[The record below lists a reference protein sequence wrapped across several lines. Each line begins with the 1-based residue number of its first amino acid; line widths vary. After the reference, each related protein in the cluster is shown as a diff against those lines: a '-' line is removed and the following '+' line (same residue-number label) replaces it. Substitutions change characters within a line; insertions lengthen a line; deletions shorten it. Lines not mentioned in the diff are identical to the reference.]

1 MKKLLTLLTYI
12 IMLLI
17 LTACSSSLD
26 RMEEPQSDVQ
36 DSESNFT
43 LVSFTRANRALTIEE
58 EYASID
64 MFLVGS
70 DTQHK
75 QFHYRQN
82 DHRWHSNIEVTS
94 GQSYR
99 LYAYAP
105 ADAVT
110 AAISEESAAG
120 VTMTFTQLPTVSS
133 QDICFAVGVQHMTEA
148 NGTKDIKL
156 GKFSF
161 AGAVQ
166 NHNFINLLMDHLY
179 AGIKLQMTIDGE
191 YTQLRTIKIR
201 KLELK
206 STKST
211 AQAVVTLASNT
222 ENNDPVQSVTYSS
235 LSGMS
240 GTERIVTFFESTE
253 GVDLNATNT
262 TTPLALEAMCCFV
275 PTLSGDLTLVT
286 TYDVYDKNGNRIG
299 ERTASNKLP
308 NMEAGRGD
316 CVTLSM
322 NVRPTYLYVLSDP
335 DLDNPTITVN

>member
-1 MKKLLTLLTYI
+1 
-12 IMLLI
+12 MLLI
-17 LTACSSSLD
+17 LTACSSSND
-26 RMEEPQSDVQ
+26 RLEEPQPVVPE
-36 DSESNFT
+36 SESDFT

-58 EYASID
+58 EYASIG

-166 NHNFINLLMDHLY
+166 DHNFINLLMDHLY

-235 LSGMS
+235 LSG
-240 GTERIVTFFESTE
+240 TERIVTFFESTE
-253 GVDLNATNT
+253 GVALNADNI
-262 TTPLALEAMCCFV
+262 TTPLLLEAMCCFV

-308 NMEAGRGD
+308 NMEADRGD
-316 CVTLSM
+316 CVTLTM

>member
-1 MKKLLTLLTYI
+1 MKKLLTYI

-17 LTACSSSLD
+17 LTACSSSND
-26 RMEEPQSDVQ
+26 RLEEPQPVVPE
-36 DSESNFT
+36 SESDFT
-43 LVSFTRANRALTIEE
+43 LMSFTRANNALTIEE
-58 EYASID
+58 EFASIG

-82 DHRWHSNIEVTS
+82 DHRWHSNIEITA
-94 GQSYR
+94 GQGYR

-148 NGTKDIKL
+148 NVTKDIKL
-156 GKFSF
+156 GQFSF
-161 AGAVQ
+161 TGGAQ
-166 NHNFINLLMDHLY
+166 DHNFVNLLMDHLY
-179 AGIKLQMTIDGE
+179 AGIKLQMTIDND
-191 YTQLRTIKIR
+191 YAQLRTIKIR

-206 STKST
+206 STNS
-211 AQAVVTLASNT
+211 AVQAAVTLASNT
-222 ENNDPVQSVTYSS
+222 ENTDPVQAVTYSG
-235 LSGMS
+235 LS

-253 GVDLNATNT
+253 GVALNADNI
-262 TTPLALEAMCCFV
+262 TTPRPLEAMCCFV

-308 NMEAGRGD
+308 IMEAGRGD
-316 CVTLSM
+316 CVTLTLKVS
-322 NVRPTYLYVLSDP
+322 PTYLYVLSDP

>member
-1 MKKLLTLLTYI
+1 MKKLLTYI

-17 LTACSSSLD
+17 LTACSSSND
-26 RMEEPQSDVQ
+26 RLEEPQPVVPE
-36 DSESNFT
+36 SESDFT

-58 EYASID
+58 EYASIG

-166 NHNFINLLMDHLY
+166 DHNFINLLMDHLY

-235 LSGMS
+235 LSG
-240 GTERIVTFFESTE
+240 TERIVTFFESESTE
-253 GVDLNATNT
+253 GVELKADNI
-262 TTPLALEAMCCFV
+262 TTPLPLEAMCCFV

>member
-1 MKKLLTLLTYI
+1 MKKLLTYI

-166 NHNFINLLMDHLY
+166 DHNFINLLMDHLY

-206 STKST
+206 STNST
-211 AQAVVTLASNT
+211 AQAVVTLTSNT

-235 LSGMS
+235 LSG
-240 GTERIVTFFESTE
+240 TERIVTFFESTE
-253 GVDLNATNT
+253 GVALNATNT

-316 CVTLSM
+316 CVTLTM

>member
-1 MKKLLTLLTYI
+1 
-12 IMLLI
+12 MLLI
-17 LTACSSSLD
+17 LTACSSSND
-26 RMEEPQSDVQ
+26 RLEEPQPVVPE
-36 DSESNFT
+36 SESDFT

-58 EYASID
+58 EYASIG

-166 NHNFINLLMDHLY
+166 DHNFINLLMDHLY

-235 LSGMS
+235 LSG
-240 GTERIVTFFESTE
+240 TERIVTFFESTD
-253 GVDLNATNT
+253 GVELNADNI
-262 TTPLALEAMCCFV
+262 TTPLPLEAMCCFV
-275 PTLSGDLTLVT
+275 PTLRDDLTLVT

-308 NMEAGRGD
+308 NMEADRGD
-316 CVTLSM
+316 CVTLTLKVS
-322 NVRPTYLYVLSDP
+322 PTYLYVLSDP

>member
-1 MKKLLTLLTYI
+1 MKKLLTYI

-17 LTACSSSLD
+17 LTACSSSND
-26 RMEEPQSDVQ
+26 RLEEPQPVVP

-58 EYASID
+58 EYASIG

-161 AGAVQ
+161 AGAGQ
-166 NHNFINLLMDHLY
+166 DHNFINLLMDHLY

-235 LSGMS
+235 LSG
-240 GTERIVTFFESTE
+240 TERIVTFFESTD
-253 GVDLNATNT
+253 GVELNADNI
-262 TTPLALEAMCCFV
+262 TTPCPLEAMCCFV
-275 PTLSGDLTLVT
+275 PTPSGDLTLVT

>member
-1 MKKLLTLLTYI
+1 MKKLLTYI

-17 LTACSSSLD
+17 LTACSSSND
-26 RMEEPQSDVQ
+26 RLEEPQPVVPE
-36 DSESNFT
+36 SESDFT

-58 EYASID
+58 EYASIG

-82 DHRWHSNIEVTS
+82 DHRWHSNIEVAS

-166 NHNFINLLMDHLY
+166 DHNFINLLMDHLY

-235 LSGMS
+235 LSG
-240 GTERIVTFFESTE
+240 TERIVTFFESTE
-253 GVDLNATNT
+253 GVALNADNI
-262 TTPLALEAMCCFV
+262 TTPRPLEAMCCFV
-275 PTLSGDLTLVT
+275 PNNESMNHVLTLVT

-308 NMEAGRGD
+308 DMEAGRGD

>member
-1 MKKLLTLLTYI
+1 MKKLLTYI

-17 LTACSSSLD
+17 LTACSSSND
-26 RMEEPQSDVQ
+26 RLEEPQPVVPE
-36 DSESNFT
+36 SESDFT

-58 EYASID
+58 EYASIG

-166 NHNFINLLMDHLY
+166 DHNFINLLMDHLY

-235 LSGMS
+235 LSG
-240 GTERIVTFFESTE
+240 TERIVTFFESESTE
-253 GVDLNATNT
+253 GVELKADNI
-262 TTPLALEAMCCFV
+262 TTPLPLEAMCCFV
-275 PTLSGDLTLVT
+275 PTLRDDLTLVT

-308 NMEAGRGD
+308 NMEADRGD
-316 CVTLSM
+316 CVTLTLKVS
-322 NVRPTYLYVLSDP
+322 PTYLYVLSDP

>member
-1 MKKLLTLLTYI
+1 M
-12 IMLLI
+12 
-17 LTACSSSLD
+17 
-26 RMEEPQSDVQ
+26 
-36 DSESNFT
+36 
-43 LVSFTRANRALTIEE
+43 SFTRANNALTIEE
-58 EYASID
+58 EFASIG

-70 DTQHK
+70 DTLHK

-82 DHRWHSNIEVTS
+82 DHRWHSNIEITA
-94 GQSYR
+94 GQGYR

-156 GKFSF
+156 GQFSF
-161 AGAVQ
+161 TGGAQ
-166 NHNFINLLMDHLY
+166 DHNFVNLLMDHLY
-179 AGIKLQMTIDGE
+179 AGIKLQMTIDND
-191 YTQLRTIKIR
+191 YAQLRTINIR

-206 STKST
+206 STNS
-211 AQAVVTLASNT
+211 AVQAAVTLASNT
-222 ENNDPVQSVTYSS
+222 ENTDPVQAVTYSG
-235 LSGMS
+235 LS

-253 GVDLNATNT
+253 GVALNADNI
-262 TTPLALEAMCCFV
+262 TTPRPLEAMCCFV
-275 PTLSGDLTLVT
+275 PTPTLSGDLTLVT

-316 CVTLSM
+316 CVTLTLKVS
-322 NVRPTYLYVLSDP
+322 PTYLYVLSDP

>member
-1 MKKLLTLLTYI
+1 MKKLLTYI

-17 LTACSSSLD
+17 LTACSSSND
-26 RMEEPQSDVQ
+26 RLEEPQPVVPE
-36 DSESNFT
+36 SESDFT

-58 EYASID
+58 EYASIG

-166 NHNFINLLMDHLY
+166 DHNFINLLMDHLY

-235 LSGMS
+235 LSG
-240 GTERIVTFFESTE
+240 TERIVTFFESTE
-253 GVDLNATNT
+253 GVALNADNI
-262 TTPLALEAMCCFV
+262 TTPLLLEAMCCFV

-308 NMEAGRGD
+308 NMEADRGD
-316 CVTLSM
+316 CVTLTM

>member
-1 MKKLLTLLTYI
+1 MKKLLTYI

-17 LTACSSSLD
+17 LTACSSSND
-26 RMEEPQSDVQ
+26 RLEEPQPVVPE
-36 DSESNFT
+36 SESDFT
-43 LVSFTRANRALTIEE
+43 LMSFTRANNALTIEE
-58 EYASID
+58 EFASIG

-82 DHRWHSNIEVTS
+82 DHRWHSNIEITA
-94 GQSYR
+94 GQGYR

-148 NGTKDIKL
+148 NVTKDIKL
-156 GKFSF
+156 GQFSF
-161 AGAVQ
+161 TGGAQ
-166 NHNFINLLMDHLY
+166 DHNFVNLLMDHLY
-179 AGIKLQMTIDGE
+179 AGIKLQMTIDND
-191 YTQLRTIKIR
+191 YAQLRTIKIR

-206 STKST
+206 STNS
-211 AQAVVTLASNT
+211 AVQAAVTLASNT
-222 ENNDPVQSVTYSS
+222 ENTDPVQAVTYSG
-235 LSGMS
+235 LS

-253 GVDLNATNT
+253 GVALNADNI
-262 TTPLALEAMCCFV
+262 TTPRPLEAMCCFV

-316 CVTLSM
+316 CVTLTLKVS
-322 NVRPTYLYVLSDP
+322 PTYLYVLSDP

>member
-82 DHRWHSNIEVTS
+82 DHRWHSNIEVVS
-94 GQSYR
+94 GQGYR
-99 LYAYAP
+99 IYAYAP
-105 ADAVT
+105 ADAVM

>member
-1 MKKLLTLLTYI
+1 MKKLLTYI
-12 IMLLI
+12 TMLLI
-17 LTACSSSLD
+17 LTACSSSND
-26 RMEEPQSDVQ
+26 RLEEPQPGVQ

-58 EYASID
+58 EYASIG
-64 MFLVGS
+64 MFLVGLN
-70 DTQHK
+70 TQHK

-161 AGAVQ
+161 AGAVLD
-166 NHNFINLLMDHLY
+166 HNFINLLMDHLY
-179 AGIKLQMTIDGE
+179 AGIKLQMTIDGD
-191 YTQLRTIKIR
+191 YALLRTIRIR

-206 STKST
+206 STNST
-211 AQAVVTLASNT
+211 AQAVVTLTSNT
-222 ENNDPVQSVTYSS
+222 ENTDPVQSVNYSS
-235 LSGMS
+235 LS

-253 GVDLNATNT
+253 GVALNADNI
-262 TTPLALEAMCCFV
+262 TTPRPLEAMCCFV

-286 TYDVYDKNGNRIG
+286 TYDVYDKKGNRIG
-299 ERTASNKLP
+299 ERTASNKLH

-316 CVTLSM
+316 CVTLTLKVS
-322 NVRPTYLYVLSDP
+322 PTYLYVLSDP

>member
-1 MKKLLTLLTYI
+1 
-12 IMLLI
+12 MLLI
-17 LTACSSSLD
+17 LTACSSSNDCL
-26 RMEEPQSDVQ
+26 EEPQPVVPE
-36 DSESNFT
+36 SESDFT
-43 LVSFTRANRALTIEE
+43 LMSFTRANNALTIEE
-58 EYASID
+58 EFASIG

-82 DHRWHSNIEVTS
+82 DHRWHSNIEITA
-94 GQSYR
+94 GQGYR

-156 GKFSF
+156 GQFSF
-161 AGAVQ
+161 TGGAQ
-166 NHNFINLLMDHLY
+166 DHNFVNLLMDHLY
-179 AGIKLQMTIDGE
+179 AGIKLQMTIDND
-191 YTQLRTIKIR
+191 YAQLRTINIR

-206 STKST
+206 STNS
-211 AQAVVTLASNT
+211 AVQAAVTLASNT
-222 ENNDPVQSVTYSS
+222 ENTDPVQAVIYSG
-235 LSGMS
+235 LS

-253 GVDLNATNT
+253 GVALNADNI
-262 TTPLALEAMCCFV
+262 TTPRPLEAMCCFV
-275 PTLSGDLTLVT
+275 PTPTLSGDLTLVT

-316 CVTLSM
+316 CVTLTLKVS
-322 NVRPTYLYVLSDP
+322 PTYLYVLSDP

>member
-1 MKKLLTLLTYI
+1 MKKLLTYI
-12 IMLLI
+12 TMLLI
-17 LTACSSSLD
+17 LTACSSSND
-26 RMEEPQSDVQ
+26 RLEEPQPDVQ

-58 EYASID
+58 EYASIG

-156 GKFSF
+156 GEFSF

-166 NHNFINLLMDHLY
+166 DHNFINLLMDHLY

-235 LSGMS
+235 LSG
-240 GTERIVTFFESTE
+240 TERIVTFFESESTE
-253 GVDLNATNT
+253 GVELKADNI
-262 TTPLALEAMCCFV
+262 TTPLPLEAMCCFV

-308 NMEAGRGD
+308 NMEADRGD
-316 CVTLSM
+316 CVTLTLKVS
-322 NVRPTYLYVLSDP
+322 PTYLYVLSEP

>member
-1 MKKLLTLLTYI
+1 MKKLLTYI

-17 LTACSSSLD
+17 LTACSSSND
-26 RMEEPQSDVQ
+26 RLEEPQPVVPE
-36 DSESNFT
+36 SESDFT

-58 EYASID
+58 EYASIGI
-64 MFLVGS
+64 FLVGS

-161 AGAVQ
+161 AGAVLD
-166 NHNFINLLMDHLY
+166 HNFINLLMDHLY
-179 AGIKLQMTIDGE
+179 AGIKLQMTIDGD
-191 YTQLRTIKIR
+191 YALLRTIRIR

-206 STKST
+206 STNST
-211 AQAVVTLASNT
+211 AQAVVTLTSNT
-222 ENNDPVQSVTYSS
+222 ENTDPVQSVNYSS
-235 LSGMS
+235 LS

-253 GVDLNATNT
+253 GVALNATNT